1 MIFFAI
7 FLSIFHDLMQ
17 LLQRIE
23 SIYHRLSL
31 DLWSLFCPTRR
42 IYIWFPTL
50 QIYVMTF
57 VAQKINTIKDEIST
71 SLWYFQLNLISI
83 KKWFKRFFD
92 NFICFIITVCKFQ
105 SMKTT
110 MELNSLSSKFFCCIT
125 CFVLSPD

>member
-23 SIYHRLSL
+23 NIYHRPWL
-31 DLWSLFCPTRR
+31 DLWSLFYPTRR

-57 VAQKINTIKDEIST
+57 VTQKINTIKDEIST
-71 SLWYFQLNLISI
+71 SLWCFQPNLISI
-83 KKWFKRFFD
+83 KKWFKRLCH
-92 NFICFIITVCKFQ
+92 NFICFIITVCNFQ

-110 MELNSLSSKFFCCIT
+110 VELNSLSSKFFCCIT
-125 CFVLSPD
+125 WFVISPD

>member
-50 QIYVMTF
+50 QIYFMTF

-71 SLWYFQLNLISI
+71 SLWCFQPNLISI
-83 KKWFKRFFD
+83 KKWFKRLCD
-92 NFICFIITVCKFQ
+92 NFMCFIITVCNFQ
-105 SMKTT
+105 SVETT
-110 MELNSLSSKFFCCIT
+110 VELNSLSSKFFCCIT
-125 CFVLSPD
+125 WFVISPD

>member
-1 MIFFAI
+1 MIFFAV
-7 FLSIFHDLMQ
+7 FLSIFLDLMQ

-23 SIYHRLSL
+23 SIYHRPWL
-31 DLWSLFCPTRR
+31 DLWSLFCLTRR

-71 SLWYFQLNLISI
+71 SLWCSQPNLISI
-83 KKWFKRFFD
+83 KKWFKRLCD
-92 NFICFIITVCKFQ
+92 NFMCFIITVCNFQ

-110 MELNSLSSKFFCCIT
+110 VELNSLLSKFFCCIT
-125 CFVLSPD
+125 WFVISPD